1 MKFLKSTL
9 FAIPLLLVIGCG
21 DKSSDTGSSDA
32 QSSTNSSSSA
42 FVYTE
47 EDFVRD
53 LDVRL
58 EEDGKYY
65 IYGYTSVRASAQ
77 YYVVDLNGEEYLM
90 QPQFY
95 SCGMDGVRAEDL
107 EKNLT
112 TLRKGCETI
121 EAEDLLDGENT
132 IVLKILDPNGFLTGK
147 TLVAADTAVFLK
159 NQTPISSPALLSSS
173 SEVSP
178 SSSEG
183 LSSSV
188 VTSNAYGNI
197 YKVSIGLDSTK
208 KGNLINFNDA
218 TVHLMSELIADRDFV
233 FHALLF
239 YDSDESQVRFGTRSS
254 AYQSYYRGQLFYTQ
268 YNDDYFFYKLR
279 DTLSFDQLEENW
291 IDVSTAEDMVIE
303 EGANPLPPFTPI
315 TGNGIYLVMLPMI
328 TTELEYRIVRFRNV
342 SIQALFT
349 TADLDIYIPSAAAIT
364 KFNEGF
370 APAF

>member
-1 MKFLKSTL
+1 MKLLKLTL

-21 DKSSDTGSSDA
+21 DKSSDTGSSDG
-32 QSSTNSSSSA
+32 QSSQYASSSG
-42 FVYTE
+42 FVYTSD
-47 EDFVRD
+47 DFVRD

-65 IYGYTSVRASAQ
+65 IYGYTSVRAAIQ

-95 SCGMDGVRAEDL
+95 SCGMDGVNAEDS

-132 IVLKILDPNGFLTGK
+132 IVLKILDPNGFMTGNS
-147 TLVAADTAVFLK
+147 LVASDTAVFLK

-173 SEVSP
+173 SEVSL

-188 VTSNAYGNI
+188 FSPNAYGNT

-208 KGNLINFNDA
+208 KGNLVNINDA
-218 TVHLMSELIADRDFV
+218 TVHMMSELVDDRDLV

-239 YDSDESQVRFGTRSS
+239 YDSDDSQVRFGNRSS
-254 AYQSYYRGQLFYTQ
+254 AFQASYWGNIFYTQ
-268 YNDDYFFYKLR
+268 YNDAFTFYKLN
-279 DTLSFDQLEENW
+279 DTLSFDQLEEKW
-291 IDVSTAEDMVIE
+291 IDFSTAVDMVVE
-303 EGANPLPPFTPI
+303 EGANPNPEYTPI
-315 TGNGIYLVMLPMI
+315 TGNGMYLIMLPMFS
-328 TTELEYRIVRFRNV
+328 TEIEYRIVRFRNV

-364 KFNEGF
+364 AFNESLMLV
-370 APAF
+370 P